1 MSELRLWVH
10 ERLARLDGTRERRF
24 VALAAALLFASL
36 SLGPQALRAVD
47 HTANPPDIRIDPLG
61 TDPVP
66 NPVRFRA
73 TSLNVV
79 LGEVTFMIQLPDGN
93 VLTLPGRTT
102 ATDPS
107 RWESEP
113 FQGVPGAPH
122 NVKARGFSPA
132 TGTAIESSQAVTF
145 VILDPN
151 APTGTGTGTAADPTG
166 TSGTSGG
173 TSTTTQKI
181 VELLQ
186 VNAWP
191 GVEPK
196 LEARGRVTGFT
207 PGPVHFRVKGLTGL
221 AFLGTYPA
229 TVAADGTWHA
239 LFPIPGGELYRVVMV
254 ADDAGLG
261 RESLPND
268 VTVPPPEVVAPPPTA
283 ATPPPPAPSVAMLA
297 PNAGAELLSP
307 VALAAR
313 VMNATATSMI
323 FEVLD
328 PSGVTRT
335 VQGGPVG
342 DGGWTAMF
350 NGAPGQ
356 YQVGVRAALVGGTV
370 VPPGDFRSFR
380 IIAPP
385 ESATNTA
392 PATEPLPPQPVP
404 ATTTPAVQPTIELFS
419 PSAAAEPFPGPVT
432 ISARVRDGLPE
443 RVVAVVTGPGGETI
457 VVASKTP
464 SGDFWTSIFDG
475 PDGDYRFRVRARV
488 AGADVFSAERGFRVR
503 RPAAALPPPPTTSVT
518 ETAALPPPP
527 PPPPPTATGTTA
539 TQPLPLPPPP
549 TPVSTT
555 SATAPRPADAPALQF
570 DPSIPAAL
578 ADECRAAGIGP
589 LRCAEWLK
597 ARHQSRECLEAG
609 AVTREACEALLA
621 RLNIAP
627 DETKLFG
634 LVARQDI
641 VQAREDAAK
650 IAAAPTR
657 REDLPPSI
665 AALLPVPQDPRAFVR
680 VLEVA
685 NGGDDSSPALLVLD
699 EDGDGLPDDVE
710 RRLGTDP
717 RAPDTD
723 GDGFS
728 DGQEV
733 RNGYNPLGAGALD
746 DAPRGVEKAM
756 IEGRALEEP
765 RGAESLVDPSFTIA
779 AEAAGPDAEASEEE
793 VIRLSGVAA
802 PNSVV
807 TIFVYSYLPVVVTTT
822 TDENGNW
829 TYDFGSK
836 LAEGRHE
843 AYVSINDDTGK
854 LVAASSP
861 LAFFVREAQAVT
873 EEDFLRP
880 DVNVEE
886 TPEELS
892 RWFVWGGIALVVFAL
907 VLVGAIIRQVRKS
920 PMGDAGESL

>member
-24 VALAAALLFASL
+24 VALAAALIFASL
-36 SLGPQALRAVD
+36 SLGPQALRAVEN
-47 HTANPPDIRIDPLG
+47 TVNPPDIRIDPLG
-61 TDPVP
+61 PDPVP

-73 TSLNVV
+73 TTLNVMV
-79 LGEVTFMIQLPDGN
+79 GELMFVIQMPDGGTM
-93 VLTLPGRTT
+93 TLPGRTT
-102 ATDPS
+102 AADPS

-113 FQGVPGAPH
+113 FQGAPGQAH
-122 NVKARGFSPA
+122 TVKARGFSPA
-132 TGTAIESSQAVTF
+132 AGTQVESSQPVTF

-151 APTGTGTGTAADPTG
+151 ATTGTSAGTGTTADPNAA
-166 TSGTSGG
+166 GTSGG
-173 TSTTTQKI
+173 TPATTQKT

-196 LEARGRVTGFT
+196 LEARGRVAGFA
-207 PGPVHFRVKGLTGL
+207 PASVGFRVRGLTGL
-221 AFLGTYPA
+221 AFLGNYPA
-229 TVAADGTWHA
+229 TLAADGTWHA
-239 LFPIPGGELYRVVMV
+239 LFPVPGGELYRVVMI
-254 ADDAGLG
+254 ADDAGAL

-268 VTVPPPEVVAPPPTA
+268 VTVPPPETVAPPPAA

-313 VMNATATSMI
+313 VMNATATAMI

-328 PSGVTRT
+328 PAGVTRT

-350 NGAPGQ
+350 NGEPGQ
-356 YQVGVRAALVGGTV
+356 YQVGVRASLIGGAV

-385 ESATNTA
+385 AAATNTTAA
-392 PATEPLPPQPVP
+392 PAPVP

-503 RPAAALPPPPTTSVT
+503 RPAAALPPPPTTTVAT
-518 ETAALPPPP
+518 EPVPLPPPP
-527 PPPPPTATGTTA
+527 PPPTGTTTTA
-539 TQPLPLPPPP
+539 TQPPPLPPPP
-549 TPVSTT
+549 APTLTT
-555 SATAPRPADAPALQF
+555 SATAPRPADAPIAQF

-597 ARHQSRECLEAG
+597 ARYQSRECLEAG

-627 DETKLFG
+627 DETRLFG
-634 LVARQDI
+634 LAARQDI

-665 AALLPVPQDPRAFVR
+665 AALLPAHRDPRAFVR
-680 VLEVA
+680 LLEVA
-685 NGGDDSSPALLVLD
+685 NAGDDSSPALLVLD

-723 GDGFS
+723 GDGFT
-728 DGQEV
+728 DGEEV
-733 RNGYNPLGAGALD
+733 KNGYNPLGPGALD
-746 DAPRGVEKAM
+746 APPRGVEKAL
-756 IEGRALEEP
+756 IEGRPLEEP
-765 RGAESLVDPSFTIA
+765 RGAETLVDPSFTIA
-779 AEAAGPDAEASEEE
+779 ADAPAPAEEASEES
-793 VIRLSGVAA
+793 VIRLSGTAA

-843 AYVSINDDTGK
+843 AYVSVNDDTGK

-886 TPEELS
+886 APAEMS
-892 RWFVWGGIALVVFAL
+892 RWFIYGGIALVVFAL